1 MSCSK
6 FIVVPERRRD
16 STGEPSRRSRRASS
30 ERQVRSEL
38 TRMPQMTKEMTSY
51 IPAGR
56 RLLKE
61 DRSEAVY
68 GLYKNAKA
76 RLKLIDA
83 LLSKKVD
90 HFF

>member
-1 MSCSK
+1 
-6 FIVVPERRRD
+6 
-16 STGEPSRRSRRASS
+16 
-30 ERQVRSEL
+30 
-38 TRMPQMTKEMTSY
+38 MTKEMTSY